1 MSPWSYNLQGFY
13 ENGGL
18 SVSVNYVWNDEAI
31 AVNGPQNGINGADL
45 KSDARGQLD
54 MSAGYQLPFFNKA
67 LRLTLDVLNIT
78 DEPIRTTFEYSNA
91 AYSVYYPGRTVLAG
105 IRANF

>member
-1 MSPWSYNLQGFY
+1 
-13 ENGGL
+13 
-18 SVSVNYVWNDEAI
+18 
-31 AVNGPQNGINGADL
+31 
-45 KSDARGQLD
+45 

>member
-1 MSPWSYNLQGFY
+1 M
-13 ENGGL
+13 
-18 SVSVNYVWNDEAI
+18 NYVWNDEAI

>member
-1 MSPWSYNLQGFY
+1 
-13 ENGGL
+13 
-18 SVSVNYVWNDEAI
+18 
-31 AVNGPQNGINGADL
+31 
-45 KSDARGQLD
+45 
-54 MSAGYQLPFFNKA
+54 
-67 LRLTLDVLNIT
+67 VLNIT